1 MKNKLCYYYFNNSC
15 IGFISTC
22 TCNYAKCNTDQ
33 VMNVSHNHTC
43 MPVMFTTPWKR
54 FKTQDHSTC
63 EKQYTYVYIQTLNR
77 ATTPLARY
85 GSKRFLHGTVRF
97 LNGTVRFLN
106 DTLRFLNATVRF
118 LNGALFFLARYR
130 SFHERY
136 VSLLARNV

>member
-15 IGFISTC
+15 IGFIS

-118 LNGALFFLARYR
+118 LNGALFF
-130 SFHERY
+130 SCTVPF
-136 VSLLARNV
+136 VS